1 MIYHIPKLVYLDRPI
16 DEIER
21 IGANAFMTGGNEAE
35 VAAKNEYRE
44 LKNKQRLK
52 EMEDFR
58 IWQKERSLQRAQ
70 LRESNNSN
78 STPYITTYNET
89 DNLPE
94 PPDVTTDNIFP
105 PAPPTN
111 ENFHTIEEAINSDVS
126 PDKVIKNNEIDN
138 SNSVII
144 ENEIESD
151 YIDESVKIA
160 SASEASDAFDK
171 VNEENL
177 SVNEQIDEDLSNHDK
192 VANDP
197 KIEQLDE
204 EIRKQIIE
212 ESLRLMKDQERNKF
226 TSDLWSDVTNQSE
239 KLDETIYW
247 SETMDLTLAKSI
259 RENKF
264 DFDNVSKSMINE
276 ADSGRFGLRIKSLS
290 SLFTTALCRDR
301 WNILDADRWSQL
313 PANITQDNL
322 QINYKSYYPPKI
334 PGKHEGYQ
342 PTFEELATAAQSIYP
357 SYLKV
362 PKNLPSI
369 SSYEDDEENDD
380 EIVKPITLAIKGG
393 CYVTVNKE
401 FEELD

>member
-21 IGANAFMTGGNEAE
+21 IGANAFMTGGHEAE

-58 IWQKERSLQRAQ
+58 IWQKERSLQRVQ
-70 LRESNNSN
+70 LRENSNSN
-78 STPYITTYNET
+78 STPYITTYIET
-89 DNLPE
+89 EDLPE
-94 PPDVTTDNIFP
+94 PPDASAETILP
-105 PAPPTN
+105 PAPPTI
-111 ENFHTIEEAINSDVS
+111 ENSAIIDKIITAEVP
-126 PDKVIKNNEIDN
+126 PDTVITNAEIDN
-138 SNSVII
+138 SNSNVI
-144 ENEIESD
+144 ENAIEID
-151 YIDESVKIA
+151 DIDESIKIV
-160 SASEASDAFDK
+160 SASDDFDIA
-171 VNEENL
+171 NEEKL
-177 SVNEQIDEDLSNHDK
+177 SLNEELNDDLLNRDNI
-192 VANDP
+192 VDDP
-197 KIEQLDE
+197 NIEQLDE

-212 ESLRLMKDQERNKF
+212 ESLRLMKDQEHNKF
-226 TSDLWSDVTNQSE
+226 NSNLWSDTTNQSE

-264 DFDNVSKSMINE
+264 DFEDVSKSMISE

-301 WNILDADRWSQL
+301 WNILDANRWSQL

-342 PTFEELATAAQSIYP
+342 PTFEELAIASQSIYP

-369 SSYEDDEENDD
+369 SNFDDDDENDD